1 MSDLL
6 TAPLEFIQ
14 RVVGEISSDGAIPFF
29 HPFYNLVIILWMA
42 AIAAII
48 VAPFWKK
55 FRAFAVFLTWLAIFT
70 TFVMRGSLPGGIQ
83 LDTLSSLFNLSLSA
97 VLLILFV
104 ILTIWIF
111 RRVVGGKKL
120 VPTPKV
126 G

>member
-6 TAPLEFIQ
+6 AAPLEFIGNI
-14 RVVGEISSDGAIPFF
+14 VGQVSTGGAIPFF
-29 HPFYNLVIILWMA
+29 DPFYNLVVILWIA

-48 VAPFWKK
+48 VAPFWKR

-97 VLLILFV
+97 VLLMLFV

-111 RRVVGGKKL
+111 RRVVSGKKL
-120 VPTPKV
+120 VPAPKV